1 MTSFEQL
8 YAPSQVKQWGLQA
21 SDSLNDQGQARGLVL
36 RWSTL
41 QADFQKLGPDPSTK
55 IWYVVCDVLI
65 LDDDPT
71 VEDTLW
77 IYARRIELDGE
88 RTLTIDG
95 ASATA
100 TIVAQEIVA
109 AGVAASLPIMF
120 LVGDGD
126 PTFNSLTPLSESPA
140 TLFSLAAPATVTTE
154 AWNATSAIA
163 NGLADNLNDGEPLR
177 LGAVTIFQVA
187 SLLAPSN
194 PTLAISQFQWI
205 AAIADVNAATRVL
218 AGQAR
223 TQLAWLVAESQG
235 LVTVPPL
242 DFTVYSDA
250 ATARVQVLQARSDAY
265 DEWVQLERTNAN
277 WLNQAKLAV
286 ALQQNESQL
295 TLALQQRAQS
305 AYDQATSAE
314 ASATVQLNALRAAL
328 TNAELDF
335 EAGVEIWVRET
346 EEHEALE
353 LVKDVV
359 SLGVAVG
366 KLVAMVALPGA
377 GAAGAGGATGAGTSA
392 SESDGAVADESGYDA
407 DDDSSGTGV
416 VSSDDDASGTDDD
429 ASSTDDESSGTV
441 APGTGATS
449 SGAAA
454 KTTSST
460 VSSQLGQVK
469 DLALPL
475 GEAGVAIQGI
485 VNSAQQLVEIGKT
498 ADRMR
503 ELAADS
509 LKTVDGGLKQTFTAS
524 PLSGLDTVTGGSQ
537 VWQSLETAMD
547 DSFDIQKALLNEIGG
562 GPGFRVAFRQLVIGA
577 EAYCSARLAV
587 AAAANGLAEAK
598 LRSKAATQAADL
610 TTTYAQQLATN
621 ESLYQQLQQAAFGSL
636 LEAKLAVYLELE
648 KYQRAI
654 RYFTLT
660 DDPPP
665 LPDTTAS
672 VIDFIKASGAVSG
685 YELAL
690 EELSP
695 APQPM
700 TGQTVSFAITDQQR
714 TSDGAIVVQIDL
726 NDPRLADCAR
736 VRIDRIEVGLA
747 GEDGQTIPVSSLHI
761 GSGGTY
767 ADRMPDGTSKT
778 FTGNPWLKLV
788 KYDQSGAEVVSAG
801 TYSRYGDLTFKP
813 TPFTTWTIRPTDP
826 SVAPRVKS
834 VTLWLTGEVSD
845 TIGAPA

>member
-1 MTSFEQL
+1 MISFEQL
-8 YAPSQVKQWGLQA
+8 YAPSQVKSWGLQA
-21 SDSLNDQGQARGLVL
+21 SDSLNDQGQARGLAL
-36 RWSTL
+36 RWSRL
-41 QADFQKLGPDPSTK
+41 QADFQKLGPDPSTR

-65 LDDDPT
+65 LDDDLT

-77 IYARRIELDGE
+77 IYARRIELEGE
-88 RTLTIDG
+88 RTLTLDG
-95 ASATA
+95 ASATV
-100 TIVAQEIVA
+100 TIVTQEVVK
-109 AGVAASLPIMF
+109 AGAAASLPIMF
-120 LVGDGD
+120 LIGDGD
-126 PTFNSLTPLSESPA
+126 PTVNNLAPLSDSPA
-140 TLFSLAAPATVTTE
+140 TAFSLAAPATVTTE

-163 NGLADNLNDGEPLR
+163 SGLADNLQDGEPLR
-177 LGAVTIFQVA
+177 LGVVTTFQVA
-187 SLLAPSN
+187 SLLASSDPS
-194 PTLAISQFQWI
+194 LAMSQFQWI
-205 AAIADVNAATRVL
+205 AAIADVHAATRVL

-223 TQLAWLVAESQG
+223 TQLGWLVTESQG

-242 DFTVYSDA
+242 DFTVYSAA
-250 ATARVQVLQARSDAY
+250 ATAQVDVLQARSDAY
-265 DEWVQLERTNAN
+265 DEWVQLERTSSN

-305 AYDQATSAE
+305 AFDQATSAE

-335 EAGVEIWVRET
+335 EAGVEIWVRQKET
-346 EEHEALE
+346 DAAFD
-353 LVKDVV
+353 LVKNIV

-366 KLVAMVALPGA
+366 KLVAIVARP
-377 GAAGAGGATGAGTSA
+377 GAGGAVAGAGTSA
-392 SESDGAVADESGYDA
+392 SESADAAGYDA
-407 DDDSSGTGV
+407 DDDEPSGSDESFS
-416 VSSDDDASGTDDD
+416 SSDDDASDSDDD
-429 ASSTDDESSGTV
+429 SSGTV
-441 APGTGATS
+441 ASGTS
-449 SGAAA
+449 AAGSVA
-454 KTTSST
+454 AVTTTSSA

-469 DLALPL
+469 DLLLPL
-475 GEAGVAIQGI
+475 GDAGVAVQGI
-485 VNSAQQLVEIGKT
+485 VTGAEQLVEIGKT

-509 LKTVDGGLKQTFTAS
+509 LKTVDGGLEKTFTVS

-547 DSFDIQKALLNEIGG
+547 DSFDVNDALLNQIGG
-562 GPGFRVAFRQLVIGA
+562 GSGFRVAFRQLVIGA
-577 EAYCSARLAV
+577 EAYCTARLAV
-587 AAAANGLAEAK
+587 AEAANGLAEAK
-598 LRSKAATQAADL
+598 LRSKAATQAVDL

-621 ESLYQQLQQAAFGSL
+621 EALYQQLQQAAFSTL

-660 DDPPP
+660 DSPPP
-665 LPDTTAS
+665 LPDITAS
-672 VIDFIKASGAVSG
+672 VIDFIRASGEISG

-695 APQPM
+695 TPQPM
-700 TGQTVSFAITDQQR
+700 TEQTMRFAITDQQR
-714 TSDGAIVVQIDL
+714 TGDGAIVVQIDL
-726 NDPRLADCAR
+726 NDPQLTDCAR

-747 GEDGQTIPVSSLHI
+747 GDDGQKIAVSSLHI

-767 ADRMPDGTSKT
+767 ADRTPAGIGKT

-826 SVAPRVKS
+826 TVAPRVKS
-834 VTLWLTGEVSD
+834 VTLRLTGEVSD
-845 TIGAPA
+845 TNGVPA